1 MKKDISIASIY
12 RTLYMKISDVFIYL
26 KTWLGDA
33 KFYFFLSVI
42 FFTITIICFTWQ
54 IWDTISLSLP
64 IDTTIWGQFGDFIG
78 GTLGSIFSL
87 ISVMLV
93 VWTFKTQNKTSETQR
108 FNDLFFELI
117 KLYQEQEKELE
128 YIVIDTYCGF
138 PYREKY
144 TYKDFFSLLNEKLLI
159 IYQPTNSISRN
170 RKEAIAKYIEITL
183 DFKNKLSLTFK
194 TIYQILCL
202 IDNSNLNQK
211 DKIEYLKI
219 FRSQFTVSELLFLRY
234 HIKSGEYKK
243 FAYLVNKSNL
253 LKHLPLFELLEFKY
267 WRDKLNK
274 QEIRV
279 ANSFYITLI
288 KSIKKNEAN
297 VSSVDNLLS
306 VIIKKDNTS
315 LTLTF
320 IKNKNTSWLS
330 KFNKK
335 EFENLCECIIK
346 EIVLFSNYAYYNN
359 YKELYFKHAETNKNQ
374 ITVSVKNNKGNKLN
388 LLFEDLKEHNICKI
402 L

>member
-1 MKKDISIASIY
+1 M
-12 RTLYMKISDVFIYL
+12 
-26 KTWLGDA
+26 
-33 KFYFFLSVI
+33 
-42 FFTITIICFTWQ
+42 
-54 IWDTISLSLP
+54 WDTLSLSLP
-64 IDTTIWGQFGDFIG
+64 INTTIWGQFGDFIG
-78 GTLGSIFSL
+78 GTLGTIFSL

-128 YIVIDTYCGF
+128 YIIETINKEVHI
-138 PYREKY
+138 REKY
-144 TYKDFFSLLNEKLLI
+144 TYKDFFSILNERLLETFH
-159 IYQPTNSISRN
+159 PTNSISKN
-170 RKEAIAKYIEITL
+170 RKEAIKTYIDITL

-194 TIYQILCL
+194 TIYQILSL
-202 IDNSNLNQK
+202 IDNSNLNKK

-267 WRDKLNK
+267 WRDKLDK

-279 ANSFYITLI
+279 ANIFYITLI
-288 KSIKKNEAN
+288 KSIKNNEN
-297 VSSVDNLLS
+297 KVSSPDKSLS
-306 VIIKKDNTS
+306 VNINKTFDS

-320 IKNKNTSWLS
+320 IKEKNTSWFS
-330 KFNKK
+330 QFNKK
-335 EFENLCECIIK
+335 DFENLCECIIK
-346 EIVLFSNYAYYNN
+346 EIVLFSNYACYNN

-374 ITVSVKNNKGNKLN
+374 IIVSVKNNKGNKLN
-388 LLFEDLKEHNICKI
+388 LLFEDIKQHNICKI